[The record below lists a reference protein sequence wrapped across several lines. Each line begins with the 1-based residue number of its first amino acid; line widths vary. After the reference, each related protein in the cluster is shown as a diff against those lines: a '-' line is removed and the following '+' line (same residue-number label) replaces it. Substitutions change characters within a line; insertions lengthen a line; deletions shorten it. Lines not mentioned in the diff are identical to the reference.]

1 MSEKTALDSVKM
13 LRRVVTDGTA
23 SLGEVPG
30 YEVAGKTGT
39 ADKPKKRAAITRTR
53 W

>member
-1 MSEKTALDSVKM
+1 MSEQTADAAVSM
-13 LRRVVTDGTA
+13 LRQVVTRGTA

-39 ADKPKKRAAITRTR
+39 ADKPKARGRL
-53 W
+53 